1 MASTSSLRRA
11 RKTYQCEDSLCR
23 EVREIKPGDTY
34 RRVVVFPGDDANQS
48 DAPYVLKLCET
59 CSQDYIW

>member
-34 RRVVVFPGDDANQS
+34 RRVVVFPGDYANTGH
-48 DAPYVLKLCET
+48 APYALRYCEA
-59 CSQDYIW
+59 CSERYVW